1 MVECAFCG
9 FRLSVAF
16 RYACIRV
23 GDEADGGSRRAPPG
37 WTVLI
42 SLLGAVLYLRSE
54 GDYACATG
62 EVAWLSLVTALAK
75 RGSFLTASFAS
86 DLLPCSAFVHETSLG
101 MREG

>member
-1 MVECAFCG
+1 MV
-9 FRLSVAF
+9 FR
-16 RYACIRV
+16 
-23 GDEADGGSRRAPPG
+23 EADGTVVVRNEYGTATEGDPRRAPPG
-37 WTVLI
+37 LTVLI

-101 MREG
+101 MREAEALP